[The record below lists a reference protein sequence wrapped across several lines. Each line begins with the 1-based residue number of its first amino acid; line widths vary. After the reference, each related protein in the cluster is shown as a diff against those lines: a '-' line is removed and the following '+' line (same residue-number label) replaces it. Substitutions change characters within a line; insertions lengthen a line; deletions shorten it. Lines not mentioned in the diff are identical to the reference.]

1 MEKTLSGKLIAA
13 RRSRS
18 QSIWQ
23 ATQKMHGVFPYT
35 LRTLE
40 GQNPERN
47 PRGDRCEL
55 KTVLEII
62 RAYWPDLTLEDFADR
77 ELLIRAVPK
86 DAKAERRLKGYL
98 AKTG

>member
-1 MEKTLSGKLIAA
+1 MEKTLAEKLIKA
-13 RRSRS
+13 RRLRRL
-18 QSIWQ
+18 SIWQ
-23 ATQKMHGVFPYT
+23 ATQKMDGVFPYT

-55 KTVLEII
+55 KTVLELI
-62 RAYWPDLTLEDFADR
+62 RVYWPEITLDDFTDR
-77 ELLIRAVPK
+77 ELLIRVVPK
-86 DAKAERRLKGYL
+86 DAKSHRRLNGYV